1 VEAQGCNNFNLHARL
16 FTSAFFHA
24 GLLHI
29 GFNMLAFVPVATSL
43 ERQLGSLQTLHLL
56 LMLILLGDIFYII
69 VSYLSAFVCAPTSQ
83 ITLMLLEITSQ
94 HA

>member
-1 VEAQGCNNFNLHARL
+1 MHQNLIDKGVCAACVRL

-43 ERQLGSLQTLHLL
+43 EHQLGSVQTLHLL
-56 LMLILLGDIFYII
+56 LMLILVGDIFYISA
-69 VSYLSAFVCAPTSQ
+69 SYLASFVCAPDSQ
-83 ITLMLLEITSQ
+83 LPRPHLPKNV
-94 HA
+94 